1 MIAGKDY
8 LLSTRKDRDIWG
20 NVISENAALPIGTE
34 VFVTVE
40 GSGAYEGLLI
50 SGSYKIAEQSIMS
63 ATVTF
68 DSNGYAE
75 DGDPTFTYTGS
86 NIVPDP
92 NAGQIIVKYGDKV
105 LDYGTD
111 YYVVYNQAVN
121 RVNKGSYD
129 ISIVGLGSYSGIKT
143 VKYTITTR
151 STKDY
156 WYGNAEK

>member
-1 MIAGKDY
+1 MCL
-8 LLSTRKDRDIWG
+8 LLS
-20 NVISENAALPIGTE
+20 L
-34 VFVTVE
+34 
-40 GSGAYEGLLI
+40 
-50 SGSYKIAEQSIMS
+50 
-63 ATVTF
+63 
-68 DSNGYAE
+68 
-75 DGDPTFTYTGS
+75 
-86 NIVPDP
+86 
-92 NAGQIIVKYGDKV
+92 DKV

-143 VKYTITTR
+143 VKYTISTR